1 MPHGMSVIT
10 LAIYMI
16 DSTIGVME
24 SSTYQELVCAST
36 KGTLDSVVQECCVF
50 IAIPMDPANLRLE
63 DVHEAVKE
71 ACNLCGLIAERID
84 EA

>member
-1 MPHGMSVIT
+1 
-10 LAIYMI
+10 
-16 DSTIGVME
+16 ME

-36 KGTLDSVVQECCVF
+36 KGTLDSEIQECCLF
-50 IAIPMDPANLRLE
+50 IAIPMGPANLRLE

-71 ACNLCGLIAERID
+71 AYNLCGLIAERID